1 MSGFLE
7 LCINNLPPPR
17 KPHIMAGNLDPCH
30 NLQSRWILLFLSC
43 IMMYW
48 AGLCMKMITTLLRL
62 DKWIKIW
69 HHSNIAAQ
77 NLSNPIHIVKL
88 DIRNVNK

>member
-1 MSGFLE
+1 
-7 LCINNLPPPR
+7 
-17 KPHIMAGNLDPCH
+17 
-30 NLQSRWILLFLSC
+30 
-43 IMMYW
+43 MMYW

-69 HHSNIAAQ
+69 QHSNIAAQ
-77 NLSNPIHIVKL
+77 NLSNSFHIVKL